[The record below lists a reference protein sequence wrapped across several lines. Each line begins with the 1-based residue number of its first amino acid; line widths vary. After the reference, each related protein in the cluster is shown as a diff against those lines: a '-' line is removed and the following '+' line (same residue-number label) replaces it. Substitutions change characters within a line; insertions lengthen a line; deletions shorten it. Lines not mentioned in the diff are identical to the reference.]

1 MEVLDILTKV
11 VRVCSG
17 IISQGAG
24 IQGQARYDLI
34 SDLQRICSNCDT
46 AYSTVLARLR
56 PVKDAYQDTGE
67 LADALRS
74 FSADQE
80 TRDAFKPYHLCGE
93 VDFLLDKLESNLD
106 PLKYSVDI
114 GKVQALKRNL
124 RFLGDYDYEI
134 YETYDVFARQLD
146 GLATELQSQS
156 LDSSGERSQYV
167 RYVIDDFESDLRS
180 ILSNLRNAKDQI
192 L

>member
-74 FSADQE
+74 FSAD
-80 TRDAFKPYHLCGE
+80 
-93 VDFLLDKLESNLD
+93 
-106 PLKYSVDI
+106 
-114 GKVQALKRNL
+114 
-124 RFLGDYDYEI
+124 
-134 YETYDVFARQLD
+134 
-146 GLATELQSQS
+146 
-156 LDSSGERSQYV
+156 
-167 RYVIDDFESDLRS
+167 
-180 ILSNLRNAKDQI
+180 
-192 L
+192 